1 MQLDLGPVLGGLNV
15 SPFFG
20 NKYMISG
27 VHENKHM
34 VWVSLRVLGFGGE
47 PKSRLRK
54 LVQDLARRCE

>member
-27 VHENKHM
+27 GTREQAYGVGELESA
-34 VWVSLRVLGFGGE
+34 WVRRRAQESPTEIGAG
-47 PKSRLRK
+47 SREE
-54 LVQDLARRCE
+54 V

>member
-1 MQLDLGPVLGGLNV
+1 MQLGLGPILGGLNV
-15 SPFFG
+15 STFLG

-27 VHENKHM
+27 VHGDKHM

-54 LVQDLARRCE
+54 LVQGLARKCE